1 MFKKRFLVGLILLV
15 GISLNAQPKQY
26 IWNEKSQ
33 QIYESIT
40 SLRIPEARR
49 NLIIERNANPSNL
62 VNEMLES
69 YADFYELFLNEDIT
83 EYHKLNPQFEHRIKL
98 FEAGPK
104 NTPYYQYALGLEYLH
119 KSITAIRFDKTW
131 DGVWDF
137 RKSYFMFK
145 ENKKAYPNFTPNEL
159 YCGVISTVVGTIPK
173 GYQWIANI
181 LGLSGKISE
190 GNAIVLKYINSKD
203 ELSKRSKNEALF
215 IYPYLIMNF
224 EGNAKK
230 AFNFIETYP
239 YDFKR
244 NQMHAYMAAN
254 LYLNHQQSNKTLA
267 IIAQIE
273 NNANYLPLP
282 FWNYESGYAYLN
294 ELKLDKAQKYL
305 TDFIQNFKGKFYVKD
320 AYERLSWIAYFQG
333 DLKKAAAYRKLVLS
347 NGNLVT
353 DADKQA
359 YQNAKKGDWPNPVLL
374 KARLLSDGGYQT
386 QALNILAGKTSN
398 DFLNEADKTEF
409 AYRLGRIYDLMG
421 QEETAIKYYISAIEK
436 GEHQPE
442 YFAARA
448 ALQIGNI
455 YENKGQFAKAIEYY
469 NICID
474 MKEHAFK
481 NSLDQK
487 AKSGIQ
493 RCLKQ

>member
-1 MFKKRFLVGLILLV
+1 MFKQLFLM
-15 GISLNAQPKQY
+15 GISLILSLAIQAQPKQY
-26 IWNEKSQ
+26 VWNDKSQ

-40 SLRIPEARR
+40 SLRIPEARQH
-49 NLIIERNANPSNL
+49 IAIERKSMPNNL

-69 YADFYELFLNEDIT
+69 YADFYELFMNEDVS
-83 EYHKLNPQFEHRIKL
+83 EYQKLNPQFEHRIKL
-98 FEAGPK
+98 FESGPK

-119 KSITAIRFDKTW
+119 KAIVAIRFDKTW
-131 DGVWDF
+131 DGAWDF
-137 RKSYFMFK
+137 RKAYFLFK
-145 ENKKAYPNFTPNEL
+145 ENRKAYPNFTPNEM
-159 YCGVISTVVGTIPK
+159 YYGVITTVVGTIPK

-190 GNAIVLKYINSKD
+190 GNAMVLKYINSKD
-203 ELSKRSKNEALF
+203 ELNKRCRNEALF
-215 IYPYLIMNF
+215 IYPYLLMNF
-224 EGNAKK
+224 EGNSSK
-230 AFNFIETYP
+230 AFNFMETAP
-239 YDFKR
+239 YDFKK

-254 LYLNHQQSNKTLA
+254 LYLNHQQSNKALNLM
-267 IIAQIE
+267 QQME
-273 NNANYLPLP
+273 NNTNYLPLP
-282 FWNYESGYAYLN
+282 FWNLELGYAYLN
-294 ELKLDKAQKYL
+294 ELKLDKAQKHL
-305 TDFIQNFKGKFYVKD
+305 TDFTQGFKGKFYIKD

-333 DLKKAAAYRKLVLS
+333 DIKKATVYRKLVLS
-347 NGNLVT
+347 QGSQIT

-359 YQNAKKGDWPNPVLL
+359 FQNAKKGSWPNMLLL

-386 QALNILAGKTSN
+386 QALNILSGKTSN
-398 DFLNEADKTEF
+398 DFTIDADKTEF
-409 AYRLGRIYDLMG
+409 AYRLGRIFDLME
-421 QEETAIKYYISAIEK
+421 QDENAIKYYLSAIEK

-455 YENKGQFAKAIEYY
+455 YENKGQFSKAIEFY
-469 NICID
+469 NQCIE
-474 MKEHAFK
+474 MKDHAFK

>member
-1 MFKKRFLVGLILLV
+1 MSLI
-15 GISLNAQPKQY
+15 AQSKQY
-26 IWNEKSQ
+26 IWNDKAQ

-40 SLRIPEARR
+40 SLRIPEARK
-49 NLIIERNANPSNL
+49 NILIERKANPANL
-62 VNEMLES
+62 VNEMLDS
-69 YADFYELFLNEDIT
+69 YADFYELFLNEDFS
-83 EYHKLNPQFEHRIKL
+83 EYQQINPQFEHRIKM
-98 FEAGPK
+98 FESGPK

-119 KSITAIRFDKTW
+119 KSIIAIRFDKTW
-131 DGVWDF
+131 EGAWDF
-137 RKSYFMFK
+137 RKAYFMFK
-145 ENKKAYPNFTPNEL
+145 ENRKTYPNFTPNDA
-159 YCGVISTVVGTIPK
+159 YFGAITTVVGTIPK

-203 ELSKRSKNEALF
+203 EYSKRCKNEALF
-215 IYPYLIMNF
+215 IYPYLLMNF
-224 EGNAKK
+224 EGNSKK
-230 AFNFIETYP
+230 AFNFIESYP
-239 YDFKR
+239 YDFKK

-254 LYLNHQQSNKTLA
+254 LYLNHQQSNKALTV
-267 IIAQIE
+267 IQQVE
-273 NNANYLPLP
+273 SNANYLPLP
-282 FWNYESGYAYLN
+282 FWNLELGYAYLN

-305 TDFIQNFKGKFYVKD
+305 TDFTQTFKGKFYVKD

-333 DLKKAAAYRKLVLS
+333 DLKKAESYRKMVLS
-347 NGNLVT
+347 NGNQVT
-353 DADKQA
+353 DADKHA
-359 YQNAKKGDWPNPVLL
+359 FQNAKKGTWPNPLLL
-374 KARLLSDGGYQT
+374 KARLFSDGGYQV
-386 QALNILAGKTSN
+386 QALNLLNGKSSN
-398 DFLNEADKTEF
+398 DFPIEADKTEF

-421 QEETAIKYYISAIEK
+421 QDEPAIKYYLSAIEK
-436 GEHQPE
+436 GLHQPE

-455 YENKGQFAKAIEYY
+455 YENKGQFSKAIEYY

-474 MKEHAFK
+474 MKDHAFK

>member
-1 MFKKRFLVGLILLV
+1 MLKKLLFLGLILFV
-15 GISLNAQPKQY
+15 GMNSSAQPKQY
-26 IWNEKSQ
+26 SWTDRSQ

-40 SLRIPEARR
+40 SLRIPEARK
-49 NLIIERNANPSNL
+49 NIALERKANPSNL
-62 VNEMLES
+62 VNEMLDS
-69 YADFYELFLNEDIT
+69 YADFYELFLNEDFS
-83 EYHKLNPQFEHRIKL
+83 EYQKMNPHFEQRIKL

-119 KSITAIRFDKTW
+119 KSIIAIRFDKIW
-131 DGVWDF
+131 EGAWDF

-145 ENKKAYPNFTPNEL
+145 DNRKTYPNFTPNDA
-159 YCGVISTVVGTIPK
+159 YFGAITTVVGTIPK

-203 ELSKRSKNEALF
+203 EYSKRCKNEALF
-215 IYPYLIMNF
+215 IYPYLLMNF
-224 EGNAKK
+224 EGNQKK
-230 AFNFIETYP
+230 AFSFIESYP
-239 YDFKR
+239 YDFKK

-254 LYLNHQQSNKTLA
+254 LYLNHQQSNKALS
-267 IIAQIE
+267 IIQQVE
-273 NNANYLPLP
+273 SNSNYLPLP
-282 FWNYESGYAYLN
+282 FWNLELGYAYLN
-294 ELKLDKAQKYL
+294 ELKLDKAEKYL
-305 TDFIQNFKGKFYVKD
+305 IDFTQSFKGKFYIKD
-320 AYERLSWIAYFQG
+320 AYERLSWIAYFQS
-333 DLKKAAAYRKLVLS
+333 DLKKAASYRKMVQTI
-347 NGNLVT
+347 GNQVT

-359 YQNAKKGDWPNPVLL
+359 FQNAKKGTWPNSTLL
-374 KARLLSDGGYQT
+374 KARLLSDGGYQI
-386 QALNILAGKTSN
+386 QALNLLNGKSSN
-398 DFLNEADKTEF
+398 DFQIEADKTEF
-409 AYRLGRIYDLMG
+409 AYRLGRIHDLMG
-421 QEETAIKYYISAIEK
+421 QDELAIKYYLSAIEK

-455 YENKGQFAKAIEYY
+455 YENKGQFSKALEYY
-469 NICID
+469 NLCIE
-474 MKEHAFK
+474 MKDHAFK